1 MEKEAAGGESAYAA
15 LAREASAIPAG
26 SDGLIVLP
34 YFLGERM
41 PLKDPNA
48 KGVIFGLNLR
58 HTRGHIMK
66 AAYEGMGYGLD
77 QNLSMLRNA
86 GLKLDNV
93 TSVGGGTKAPEW
105 LQTISDV
112 CGIRQT
118 VPEVTIG
125 ASYGDAMLAGIG
137 IGAMTTAD
145 IKNAVKARYVTEPDM
160 AKHAQY
166 EPMKKHFAELYKRNV
181 DIMHAL

>member
-1 MEKEAAGGESAYAA
+1 SQ
-15 LAREASAIPAG
+15 IPAG
-26 SDGLIVLP
+26 SEGLIMLP

-41 PLKDPNA
+41 PIKDPNA

-77 QNLSMLRNA
+77 QNLELLRKA
-86 GLKLDNV
+86 GVKVETV

-112 CGIRQT
+112 CGIRQI

-137 IGAMTTAD
+137 IGALTPAD
-145 IKNAVKARYVTEPDM
+145 IKKVVKHKYTTEPDM
-160 AKHAQY
+160 EKHAKY
-166 EPMKKHFAELYKRNV
+166 EPMKKHFAELYKRNA
-181 DIMHAL
+181 DIMHDL